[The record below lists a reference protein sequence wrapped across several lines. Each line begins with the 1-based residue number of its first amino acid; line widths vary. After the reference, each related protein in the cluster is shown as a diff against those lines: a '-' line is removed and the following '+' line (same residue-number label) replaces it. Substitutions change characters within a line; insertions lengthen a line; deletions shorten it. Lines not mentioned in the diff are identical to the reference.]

1 MPCNRPFIVVAAR
14 YVIPYDG
21 TNSAKIAEH
30 ITDFTVVSETTTD
43 LTFTSGGT
51 TRSVARGGY
60 IDYAG
65 GVVSAVYQN
74 EDDLND
80 AVVGVSSV
88 DHVHDVV
95 LHSGGAKPAPSYPA
109 P

>member
-1 MPCNRPFIVVAAR
+1 MPCNRPVIVVAAR
-14 YVIPYDG
+14 YAIPYDG

-30 ITDFTVVSETTTD
+30 IADFTVTGETTTE

-51 TRSVARGGY
+51 TRTVPRGGY
-60 IDYAG
+60 IDYTS
-65 GVVSAVYQN
+65 GVVTAVYAN

-80 AVVGVSSV
+80 AVVAVSAQ

-95 LHSGGAKPAPSYPA
+95 LHSGGAKPAPEYPM
-109 P
+109 